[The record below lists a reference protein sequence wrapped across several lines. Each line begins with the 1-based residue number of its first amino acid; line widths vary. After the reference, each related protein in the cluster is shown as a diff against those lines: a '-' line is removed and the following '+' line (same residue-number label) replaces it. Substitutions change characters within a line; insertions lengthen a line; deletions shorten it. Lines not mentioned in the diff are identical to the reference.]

1 MAEHAAAAAALLKAM
16 AHPARLLVM
25 CRLVQGEAAVAELA
39 AGLALSQSALSQHL
53 AVLRE
58 LDLVRTRRR
67 AQSIIYSLSPGPAL
81 GVVQALHDAF
91 CAGRD

>member
-1 MAEHAAAAAALLKAM
+1 MAEHATAAAALLKAM

-39 AGLALSQSALSQHL
+39 SGVALSASALSQHL
-53 AVLRE
+53 AVLRQ
-58 LDLVRTRRR
+58 LDLVRTRRQ

-81 GVVQALHDAF
+81 GVMQALYQAF
-91 CAGRD
+91 CVTQD